1 VFTKIAQD
9 HADGVVMPAGSTM
22 MFNERARI
30 GAAAISH
37 KLPGVCQSAEVVPH
51 GLLMSY
57 GQDFPDFFAAP
68 QPALGIGFPQSLI
81 LSADEMIG
89 GA

>member
-1 VFTKIAQD
+1 
-9 HADGVVMPAGSTM
+9 M
-22 MFNERARI
+22 MFNERART

-57 GQDFPDFFAAP
+57 GQDFPDFFRRAAA
-68 QPALGIGFPQSLI
+68 ALGIGFPQSLI